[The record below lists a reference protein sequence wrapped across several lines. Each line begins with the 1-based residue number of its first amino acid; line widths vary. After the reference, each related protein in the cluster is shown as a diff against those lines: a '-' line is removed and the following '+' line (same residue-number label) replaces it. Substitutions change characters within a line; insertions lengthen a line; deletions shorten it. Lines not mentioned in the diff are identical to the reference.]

1 MGPKKKIAVETFDHI
16 GIRVRDEDR
25 ALEFYQML
33 GFQVAHRS
41 ESDAVVIIKNQQNL
55 EINLVVNANNPDGD
69 QNILMDIQTKFPGF
83 THMALRV
90 KSISE
95 TIQALGENG
104 IEITQGPV
112 SFGQAGNVSVFIR
125 DPDRNTI
132 ELRGQMEISEN
143 LSDISQY
150 KPN

>member
-1 MGPKKKIAVETFDHI
+1 M
-16 GIRVRDEDR
+16 
-25 ALEFYQML
+25 
-33 GFQVAHRS
+33 
-41 ESDAVVIIKNQQNL
+41 VIIKNQQNL
-55 EINLVVNANNPDGD
+55 EINLVVNANNPVGD

-95 TIQALGENG
+95 TIRALRENG

-112 SFGQAGNVSVFIR
+112 SFGQGGSVSVFIR